1 MSEEHL
7 KRARGDLRPLDEY
20 VYPVYTTE
28 VCPKNLTEWQ
38 ERSSAFNCNKTNAYM
53 CVPNENITEL
63 LEFCYSGPQ
72 IRIVKGLCMFLYK
85 RHSTLDAYECNHF
98 TEGCPSSNYRSQDV
112 HIYQSCVA
120 ITNGCFLADPICNR
134 ATTTHYFINSTNSRT
149 TERADWTWKRPLD
162 GYVYP
167 VYTTEVCPKN
177 LTEWQE
183 RSSAFNCN
191 KTNAYM
197 CVPNENITEL
207 LEFCY
212 SGPQIRIVK
221 GLCMFL
227 YKRHST
233 LDAYEC
239 NHFTE
244 GCPSSNYRSQDVHI
258 YQSCVAITNGCF
270 LADPI
275 CNRATTTHY
284 FINSTNSRTT
294 ERADWTWKVTFFG
307 VTVVLFIAVC
317 SISFRIFSKYIIDK

>member
-1 MSEEHL
+1 MAEERMPTVL
-7 KRARGDLRPLDEY
+7 LF
-20 VYPVYTTE
+20 VTVTYT
-28 VCPKNLTEWQ
+28 VVL
-38 ERSSAFNCNKTNAYM
+38 
-53 CVPNENITEL
+53 
-63 LEFCYSGPQ
+63 FCD
-72 IRIVKGLCMFLYK
+72 C
-85 RHSTLDAYECNHF
+85 
-98 TEGCPSSNYRSQDV
+98 
-112 HIYQSCVA
+112 
-120 ITNGCFLADPICNR
+120 
-134 ATTTHYFINSTNSRT
+134 
-149 TERADWTWKRPLD
+149 RPLD

-317 SISFRIFSKYIIDK
+317 SISFRIFTSGRHKADNYEKKEEHVEQALGTSKYDVNDRCWFKTSIVRS